1 MVWGH
6 LDWGFNYRPD
16 LNTFSLFFLTF
27 FLFSF
32 SFYAVLL
39 LSARRCWRTV
49 KQQRKDDLPWRFSGH
64 GSDGFMFGLVDLRDL
79 FQS

>member
-39 LSARRCWRTV
+39 CQPGDVGEQWNSRERMIY
-49 KQQRKDDLPWRFSGH
+49 H
-64 GSDGFMFGLVDLRDL
+64 GGLVDMVVMGLCLD
-79 FQS
+79 